1 MDKYIPPYKITDKI
15 LDYISKI
22 MEKVG
27 EINSYINLNRMPELR
42 KQNRISSIHSSLA
55 IENNQLSLFQ
65 VQDVINGKMVIGD
78 RTDIQEVK
86 NAYEAYNKIS
96 EINPYSIKDLKMIHG
111 IMTFLIE
118 KESGKFRSHGECVK
132 DGEKVIFVAPSE
144 KMVPSLMQDLFN
156 WLNEAKENVHPLI
169 YSSVFHY
176 EFVFIHP
183 FGDGNGRMARLWQS
197 ALLSKWKEIF
207 EYVPIESL
215 IKQYQEEYY
224 NVIDNCNK
232 VGEST
237 EFIEFMLKMINE
249 TIDRIIIEQNSMNEI
264 IYSNSTQE
272 KILELIREN
281 SNITQVEMAEK
292 LGLTRDTISYNIKYL
307 KDNGIIERIGSTKK
321 GTWKI
326 IK

>member
-1 MDKYIPPYKITDKI
+1 MDKYTPPYKITDKM

-86 NAYEAYNKIS
+86 NAYEAYSKIS
-96 EINPYSIKDLKMIHG
+96 EIDPYSIKDLKMIHG

-132 DGEKVIFVAPSE
+132 DGDKVIFVAPSE

-156 WLNEAKENVHPLI
+156 WLKEVKENVHPLI

-197 ALLSKWKEIF
+197 ALLSEWKEIF

-215 IKQYQEEYY
+215 IKEYQEEYY
-224 NVIDNCNK
+224 NVIDSCNK

-237 EFIEFMLKMINE
+237 GFIEFMLKMINE
-249 TIDRIIIEQNSMNEI
+249 TIDRIILEQNSMQEI

-272 KILELIREN
+272 KILELIRLD
-281 SNITQVEMAEK
+281 SYITQVEMAEK

-321 GTWKI
+321 GSWRI

>member
-1 MDKYIPPYKITDKI
+1 M
-15 LDYISKI
+15 
-22 MEKVG
+22 
-27 EINSYINLNRMPELR
+27 
-42 KQNRISSIHSSLA
+42 
-55 IENNQLSLFQ
+55 
-65 VQDVINGKMVIGD
+65 QDVINGKMVIGD

-86 NAYEAYNKIS
+86 NAYEAYSKIS

-111 IMTFLIE
+111 IMTCLIE

-144 KMVPSLMQDLFN
+144 KMVPALMQDLFE
-156 WLNEAKENVHPLI
+156 WLKDSKEKVHPLI

-197 ALLSKWKEIF
+197 ALLSEWKEIF

-215 IKQYQEEYY
+215 IKEYQEEYY
-224 NVIDNCNK
+224 NIIDSCNK
-232 VGEST
+232 NGEST

-249 TIDRIIIEQNSMNEI
+249 TIGRIILEQNSMQEI
-264 IYSNSTQE
+264 VYSNSTQE
-272 KILELIREN
+272 KILELIKLD
-281 SNITQVEMAEK
+281 SYITQVEMAEK

-307 KDNGIIERIGSTKK
+307 KNNGIIEIVGSNKK
-321 GTWKI
+321 GSWKI
-326 IK
+326 KK

>member
-1 MDKYIPPYKITDKI
+1 MEKYTPPYKITDKM

-86 NAYEAYNKIS
+86 NAYEAYSKIS
-96 EINPYSIKDLKMIHG
+96 EIDPYSIKDLKMIHG

-144 KMVPSLMQDLFN
+144 KMVPSLMQDLFE
-156 WLNEAKENVHPLI
+156 WLKDSKEKVHPLI

-197 ALLSKWKEIF
+197 ALLSEWKEIF

-215 IKQYQEEYY
+215 IKEYQEEYY
-224 NVIDNCNK
+224 NVIDICNK
-232 VGEST
+232 NGKST

-249 TIDRIIIEQNSMNEI
+249 TIDRIILEQNSMSKI
-264 IYSNSTQE
+264 VYSNSTQE
-272 KILELIREN
+272 RIFELIRLD
-281 SNITQVEMAEK
+281 SYITQVEMAEK

-321 GTWKI
+321 GSWRI